1 MKKFLALALVAA
13 MIISMLAACGSS
25 GDAAGGDEGSGAD
38 ITTLKVGFDA
48 EYPPYGYMDDD
59 GNYTGFDLELA
70 QGVCDYYGWEFEPI
84 PIDWDSKD
92 MELDSGAIDCIWN
105 GFTMTGREDLYTW
118 SIPYVDNSLVL
129 MTAVDSG
136 INGVGDLAGKKVGVQ
151 QASSA
156 DTFLQEEEGAALK
169 ETFADTLYFNSYNT
183 AFVELQSGSVDAVI
197 VDIGVAK
204 YQIESRGDGKYKI
217 CDEPVTTEQY
227 AIGFKLGNEELRDK
241 VQDDLLKLVVDGT
254 FEELAAKY
262 ELTDYVILKK
272 GTVDNGQDPDDDT
285 VYDENQPIDE
295 SGN

>member
-13 MIISMLAACGSS
+13 MMVSMLAACGSS
-25 GDAAGGDEGSGAD
+25 TEEAAGGDEGSS
-38 ITTLKVGFDA
+38 TEVTKLVVGFDA

-59 GNYTGFDLELA
+59 GNYTGFDLEMA
-70 QGVCDYYGWEFEPI
+70 EAVCDYYGWEFEAR

-92 MELDSGAIDCIWN
+92 MELDSGSIDCIWN
-105 GFTMTGREDLYTW
+105 GFTMTGREDQYTW

-156 DTFLQEEEGAALK
+156 DTFLQEDEGAELK

-183 AFVELQSGSVDAVI
+183 AFVELQSGSIDAVI
-197 VDIGVAK
+197 IDIGVAK

-217 CDEPVTTEQY
+217 CDDPVSTEQY
-227 AIGFKLGNEELRDK
+227 AIGFKKGNEELRDL
-241 VQDDLLKLVVDGT
+241 VQDGLLKLVVDGT
-254 FEELAAKY
+254 FEQLAEKY
-262 ELTDYVILKK
+262 ELSDYVLLKK
-272 GTVDNGQDPDDDT
+272 GDVDNGQDPEDDT
-285 VYDENQPIDE
+285 VYDENQPIGDQ
-295 SGN
+295 